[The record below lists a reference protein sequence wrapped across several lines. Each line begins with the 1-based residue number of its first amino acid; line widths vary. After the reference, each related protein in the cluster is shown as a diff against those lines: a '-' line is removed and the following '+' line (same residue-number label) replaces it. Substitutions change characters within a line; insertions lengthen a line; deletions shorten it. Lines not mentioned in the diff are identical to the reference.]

1 MNDEI
6 IIKAKADIEVI
17 KHRIYEVRGLR
28 VMLDRDLAE
37 LYNVETRALN
47 QAVRR
52 NIDRF
57 PEDFMFVMTDDEMN
71 AWKSQIVMSNSI
83 RMGMRRP
90 PVVFTELGIA
100 MLSSVLRSETA
111 IQVNIN
117 IMRAFVMIRQAVAA
131 WQDTNLKVEQFW
143 GVGEKTAQHLHNMG
157 VFTGKQLRGLT
168 IQQLTTQFGKMG
180 KVLYDFARGI
190 DERPVITEWVRKS
203 VGCERTYINDLTKKE
218 DMLAELDTLADE
230 LETRL
235 TRNNF
240 KGRTLVLK
248 VKFNDFKQSTHSSSE
263 NGVIEHKERIMSLV
277 RQLLDDVDFQQRPVR
292 LLGITVTNPVEDE
305 VRRGPVQLYIEWPPY
320 PISEKDAE

>member
-6 IIKAKADIEVI
+6 IIKANADIEVI

-57 PEDFMFVMTDDEMN
+57 PEDFMFVMTEDEMN

-117 IMRAFVMIRQAVAA
+117 IMRAFVAIRHAIGA
-131 WQDTNLKVEQFW
+131 WQGVNLKVEQLSHK
-143 GVGEKTAQHLHNMG
+143 VDNLNARVDEILHEQNENNMEMA
-157 VFTGKQLRGLT
+157 VQISALNDALDQLREKPST
-168 IQQLTTQFGKMG
+168 
-180 KVLYDFARGI
+180 
-190 DERPVITEWVRKS
+190 PRKRI
-203 VGCERTYINDLTKKE
+203 G
-218 DMLAELDTLADE
+218 
-230 LETRL
+230 
-235 TRNNF
+235 
-240 KGRTLVLK
+240 
-248 VKFNDFKQSTHSSSE
+248 FKQE
-263 NGVIEHKERIMSLV
+263 NK
-277 RQLLDDVDFQQRPVR
+277 
-292 LLGITVTNPVEDE
+292 
-305 VRRGPVQLYIEWPPY
+305 
-320 PISEKDAE
+320 

>member
-1 MNDEI
+1 MNEGI
-6 IIKAKADIEVI
+6 IIKANSDIEVI

-57 PEDFMFVMTDDEMN
+57 PEDFMFVMTEDEMN

-117 IMRAFVMIRQAVAA
+117 IMRAFVAIRHAIGA
-131 WQDTNLKVEQFW
+131 WQGVNLKVEQLSHK
-143 GVGEKTAQHLHNMG
+143 VDNLNARVDEILHEQNENNMEMAVQIG
-157 VFTGKQLRGLT
+157 ALNDALDQLREKPST
-168 IQQLTTQFGKMG
+168 
-180 KVLYDFARGI
+180 
-190 DERPVITEWVRKS
+190 PRKQI
-203 VGCERTYINDLTKKE
+203 G
-218 DMLAELDTLADE
+218 
-230 LETRL
+230 
-235 TRNNF
+235 
-240 KGRTLVLK
+240 
-248 VKFNDFKQSTHSSSE
+248 FKQE
-263 NGVIEHKERIMSLV
+263 NK
-277 RQLLDDVDFQQRPVR
+277 
-292 LLGITVTNPVEDE
+292 
-305 VRRGPVQLYIEWPPY
+305 
-320 PISEKDAE
+320 

>member
-1 MNDEI
+1 MNEEI
-6 IIKAKADIEVI
+6 IIKANADIDVI

-57 PEDFMFVMTDDEMN
+57 PEDFMFVMTEDEMN

-117 IMRAFVMIRQAVAA
+117 IMRAFVAIRHAIGA
-131 WQDTNLKVEQFW
+131 WQGVNLKVEQLSHK
-143 GVGEKTAQHLHNMG
+143 VDNLNARVDEILHEQNENNMEMA
-157 VFTGKQLRGLT
+157 VQISALNDALDQLREKPST
-168 IQQLTTQFGKMG
+168 
-180 KVLYDFARGI
+180 
-190 DERPVITEWVRKS
+190 PRKRI
-203 VGCERTYINDLTKKE
+203 G
-218 DMLAELDTLADE
+218 
-230 LETRL
+230 
-235 TRNNF
+235 
-240 KGRTLVLK
+240 
-248 VKFNDFKQSTHSSSE
+248 FKQDS
-263 NGVIEHKERIMSLV
+263 K
-277 RQLLDDVDFQQRPVR
+277 
-292 LLGITVTNPVEDE
+292 
-305 VRRGPVQLYIEWPPY
+305 
-320 PISEKDAE
+320 

>member
-6 IIKAKADIEVI
+6 IIKANADIEVI

-57 PEDFMFVMTDDEMN
+57 PEDFMFVMTEDEMN

-117 IMRAFVMIRQAVAA
+117 IMRAFVMIRQTVAA
-131 WQDTNLKVEQFW
+131 WQSTNLKVEQLEHK
-143 GVGEKTAQHLHNMG
+143 VDNLSARVDEILHEQNDNNMEIA
-157 VFTGKQLRGLT
+157 VQIEAINDALDQLRE
-168 IQQLTTQFGKMG
+168 KPS
-180 KVLYDFARGI
+180 A
-190 DERPVITEWVRKS
+190 PRKRI
-203 VGCERTYINDLTKKE
+203 G
-218 DMLAELDTLADE
+218 
-230 LETRL
+230 
-235 TRNNF
+235 
-240 KGRTLVLK
+240 
-248 VKFNDFKQSTHSSSE
+248 FKQE
-263 NGVIEHKERIMSLV
+263 NK
-277 RQLLDDVDFQQRPVR
+277 
-292 LLGITVTNPVEDE
+292 
-305 VRRGPVQLYIEWPPY
+305 
-320 PISEKDAE
+320 

>member
-6 IIKAKADIEVI
+6 IIKANADIEVI

-57 PEDFMFVMTDDEMN
+57 PEDFMFVMTEDEMN

-117 IMRAFVMIRQAVAA
+117 IMRAFVAIRHAIGA
-131 WQDTNLKVEQFW
+131 WQGVNLKVEQLSHK
-143 GVGEKTAQHLHNMG
+143 VDNLNARVDEILHEQNENNMEVAIQIG
-157 VFTGKQLRGLT
+157 ALNDALDQLRE
-168 IQQLTTQFGKMG
+168 KPS
-180 KVLYDFARGI
+180 K
-190 DERPVITEWVRKS
+190 PRKRI
-203 VGCERTYINDLTKKE
+203 G
-218 DMLAELDTLADE
+218 
-230 LETRL
+230 
-235 TRNNF
+235 
-240 KGRTLVLK
+240 
-248 VKFNDFKQSTHSSSE
+248 FKQE
-263 NGVIEHKERIMSLV
+263 NK
-277 RQLLDDVDFQQRPVR
+277 
-292 LLGITVTNPVEDE
+292 
-305 VRRGPVQLYIEWPPY
+305 
-320 PISEKDAE
+320 